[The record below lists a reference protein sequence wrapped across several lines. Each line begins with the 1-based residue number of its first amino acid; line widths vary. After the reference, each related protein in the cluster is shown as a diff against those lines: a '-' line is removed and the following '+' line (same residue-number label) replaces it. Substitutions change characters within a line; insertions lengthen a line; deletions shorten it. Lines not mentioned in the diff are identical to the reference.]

1 MLIEHLRSGKKV
13 VGANQCARAVRD
25 GLAREVF
32 LALDA
37 DPDLT
42 APLAQQCLRQSIP
55 VVTQYTK
62 EELGRAAGIQVSAAV
77 IALLEKF

>member
-37 DPDLT
+37 DPALT

-55 VVTQYTK
+55 VV
-62 EELGRAAGIQVSAAV
+62 
-77 IALLEKF
+77 

>member
-13 VGANQCARAVRD
+13 VGANQCARAVRG
-25 GLAREVF
+25 GLAREGF

-37 DPDLT
+37 DPALA

-55 VVTQYTK
+55 VVTRYTK

>member
-32 LALDA
+32 LALA
-37 DPDLT
+37 LT

-55 VVTQYTK
+55 VVTRYTK